1 MVSINNQEYI
11 GLLIKMQNNGAS
23 QYTITNTDKAL
34 SFLSRNC
41 NIQEPEQVKN
51 FIAKHNVSEGYK
63 QLLCIAYNR
72 YTKYAGIQWQMP
84 KYHENAK
91 SIKIPTKEKVE
102 MLIARAKS
110 PLSIKLQISAETGF
124 RPVEIYGL
132 KIKDID
138 LEKRL
143 LYPTTAK
150 HGAPKIGKISTKL
163 KDILTEYIDTHKLN
177 PNDKLFNG
185 TQKAYGDDY
194 RHMRNHLADKLH
206 DPTIKTIRLYDL
218 RHYYATMEYAKTRD
232 ILHVKQQM
240 GHKKIETTLI
250 YTQLLNLNE
259 DEWTCRTAKN
269 VNEATTL
276 IESGFEYVT
285 DIDGLKLF
293 KKRKQ

>member
-1 MVSINNQEYI
+1 MVSINNQEYL

-23 QYTITNTDKAL
+23 QYTITNTDKVL
-34 SFLSRNC
+34 SFLSRHC
-41 NIQEPEQVKN
+41 NIQEPEQIKN

-124 RPVEIYGL
+124 RPVEILGL
-132 KIKDID
+132 KTKDID
-138 LEKRL
+138 LEQRKL
-143 LYPTTAK
+143 HPTTAK
-150 HGAPKIGKISTKL
+150 NGAPKTGRMSLNL
-163 KDILTEYIDTHKLN
+163 KDILAECINKHQLK

-185 TQKAYGDDY
+185 TPEAYGNDY
-194 RHMRNHLADKLH
+194 REMRNHLSDKLH
-206 DPTIKTIRLYDL
+206 DPTIRTIRLYDL
-218 RHYYATMEYAKTRD
+218 RHYCATMEYAKTRD

-240 GHKKIETTLI
+240 GHKK
-250 YTQLLNLNE
+250 
-259 DEWTCRTAKN
+259 
-269 VNEATTL
+269 
-276 IESGFEYVT
+276 
-285 DIDGLKLF
+285 
-293 KKRKQ
+293 